1 MSLIKK
7 TRAALNSVPQ
17 YKVLGQVQRVR
28 GLVIESKGPK
38 TSLGQLCSI
47 ATQTGQRLAE
57 VVGFDGP
64 TTLLMALQEMDGLT
78 PGDQVAAYGMPLTIG
93 LSPRMLGRVV
103 NGLGQPI
110 DKGPAIPASEYRPLN
125 AEAPHPLT
133 RSRVQTALPVGVRAI
148 DGMLTLGQ
156 GQRVGIFAGSGVG
169 KSILLGMMAK
179 FTAADIVIV
188 GLIGERGRE
197 VREFIDKHLGV
208 EGMKKTVVISETSD
222 RWPLLRI
229 KGAMTATTIAEYFRD
244 QGKRVLLLLDS
255 VTRVCHAYREVGLSL
270 GEPPATR
277 GYPPSVFAAL
287 PKLLERTGN
296 SDKGSITAIY
306 TVLVEGDDMLEPVA
320 DSVRSIL
327 DGHIVLS
334 RKLAA
339 KNHFPAIDIMNSVSR
354 VMPDIITRDHMKSV
368 TMLKELM
375 SAYQDAEDLI
385 SIGAYA
391 KGSRPM
397 VDQAI
402 NKLPRAELIL
412 KQHLDEPSSIDQAIQ
427 QLRDLVQVP

>member
-1 MSLIKK
+1 MSLIAK
-7 TRAALNSVPQ
+7 TRNALHAVPH
-17 YKVLGQVQRVR
+17 YKVLGHVERIR
-28 GLVIESKGPK
+28 GLVIESRGPK
-38 TSLGQLCSI
+38 TSLGQLCSV
-47 ATQTGQRLAE
+47 TTRNGQRLAE
-57 VVGFDGP
+57 VVGFDGA
-64 TTLLMALQEMDGLT
+64 TTLLMALQEMDGLS

-93 LSPRMLGRVV
+93 LSSKLLGRVI

-110 DKGPAIPASEYRPLN
+110 DNGPVVPAAEYRILY
-125 AEAPHPLT
+125 AEAPHPLM
-133 RSRVQTALPVGVRAI
+133 RNRVQSALPVGVRAI

-169 KSILLGMMAK
+169 KSILLGMMAR
-179 FTAADIVIV
+179 FTAADVVVV

-197 VREFIDKHLGV
+197 VREFIEKHLGDD
-208 EGMKKTVVISETSD
+208 GRKKTVVVSETSD

-229 KGAMTATTIAEYFRD
+229 KGALTATTIAEYFRD
-244 QGKRVLLLLDS
+244 QGKRVLLLMDS

-296 SDKGSITAIY
+296 SDRGSITAIY

-339 KNHFPAIDIMNSVSR
+339 KNHFPAIDIMSSVSR
-354 VMPDIITRDHMKSV
+354 VMPDIITPDHMKSV
-368 TMLKELM
+368 TMLKELI

-397 VDQAI
+397 VDKAI
-402 NKLPRAELIL
+402 EKLPKADKIL
-412 KQHLDEPSSIDQAIQ
+412 RQHMDEPSNIEQAVQ
-427 QLRDLVQVP
+427 QLRELVQTK